1 MAKDPIFPLY
11 YNDLDRSTKTWT
23 DEEFGAYVR
32 LLMEQWDKG
41 FIPKDYQRLT
51 RIATSLDKNWPM
63 LKEKFVEVGG
73 NLQNMRLEEIRAIK
87 SKFKEKQR
95 ENVLKRYQTSTKP
108 PTKKLPL
115 ESENEIE
122 SEIEKPSLEKS
133 EKPFLK
139 NVSVHWQSDTDFQEL
154 YTQWVDMRK
163 DEHGE
168 DWRDGQHS
176 TLMKD
181 LKLYSKHDAMSA
193 ISRAIQGN
201 YKVIYPSHSKGNS
214 TEQVLKDLEKKPTMP
229 IQTDSRWEVEKKGDE
244 FWYIEYDGFNKKSGR
259 EIKATENDYQR
270 AQAVS

>member
-63 LKEKFVEVGG
+63 LKEKVVEVDG
-73 NLQNMRLEEIRAIK
+73 NLQNLRLEEIRLRK

-95 ENVLKRYQTSTKP
+95 DNVLKRYQKPTKPPTKP

-115 ESENEIE
+115 EIENEKE
-122 SEIEKPSLEKS
+122 SEIEKGSLEKS

-139 NVSVHWQSDTDFQEL
+139 DVSVPWQADEDFTQVYHSWIEQTMQAVHGVDWSNAQHYATMKQLKDFTKQEAITCL
-154 YTQWVDMRK
+154 
-163 DEHGE
+163 
-168 DWRDGQHS
+168 
-176 TLMKD
+176 
-181 LKLYSKHDAMSA
+181 LK
-193 ISRAIQGN
+193 AIQGN
-201 YKVIYPSHSKGNS
+201 YKTLYPAKENGRSKQNGKHSS
-214 TEQVLKDLEKKPTMP
+214 IDLAAIAASSRDDWKDL
-229 IQTDSRWEVEKKGDE
+229 
-244 FWYIEYDGFNKKSGR
+244 
-259 EIKATENDYQR
+259 
-270 AQAVS
+270 